1 MFKYSYRREKL
12 KRRNSKYLL
21 CGTQGSI
28 KKVMSVSS
36 SAQTFV
42 ITAVSNMKLLWETF
56 RFKSFPFYM
65 FLQLYMKYL
74 FSHCI
79 NNNEKIKWNVDFIIL
94 FSFGHNLSS
103 FRWDD
108 MKLTVILKTC
118 DIQIANQKWMFQPLF
133 FFFLSLSFNSLSC
146 SEHWK
151 QYWTDSSHFFPLMW
165 PFEGFFLHFTLTF
178 QKRI

>member
-1 MFKYSYRREKL
+1 
-12 KRRNSKYLL
+12 
-21 CGTQGSI
+21 
-28 KKVMSVSS
+28 
-36 SAQTFV
+36 
-42 ITAVSNMKLLWETF
+42 
-56 RFKSFPFYM
+56 M

-133 FFFLSLSFNSLSC
+133 FFFFP
-146 SEHWK
+146 
-151 QYWTDSSHFFPLMW
+151 SHLTALAIQSTGSNIELTHLIFFP
-165 PFEGFFLHFTLTF
+165 
-178 QKRI
+178 